1 MGGNDSIK
9 LVNYIISVL
18 ACINYIK
25 ASFIWFSP
33 CHQGDNYLMIFF
45 SVVTAAASGSHWGY
59 KGLNGNVYIYIYIFI
74 PTALTPKQQH
84 WFIKVV
90 HTILTQ
96 KTVSGLG
103 WNVHITYLLIYYIHH
118 ESLQNDRV
126 ISSPNFKPYKCI
138 HVPGIYSYKK
148 EWKTMLIYLMC
159 SHIYESME

>member
-1 MGGNDSIK
+1 M
-9 LVNYIISVL
+9 
-18 ACINYIK
+18 
-25 ASFIWFSP
+25 
-33 CHQGDNYLMIFF
+33 
-45 SVVTAAASGSHWGY
+45 
-59 KGLNGNVYIYIYIFI
+59 YIYIYIFI

-103 WNVHITYLLIYYIHH
+103 WNVHNIFINWYTIFITRVYRMT
-118 ESLQNDRV
+118 DV

-159 SHIYESME
+159 SHIYMSKWSRPMVTVGQEGQATISLCLTNCSSVDIY

>member
-59 KGLNGNVYIYIYIFI
+59 KGLNGNVYIYIFI

-103 WNVHITYLLIYYIHH
+103 WHVHITHSLINILYSSR
-118 ESLQNDRV
+118 ESTEWP
-126 ISSPNFKPYKCI
+126 SYFYSPNFKPYKCI

-159 SHIYESME
+159 SHIYESKE

>member
-1 MGGNDSIK
+1 M
-9 LVNYIISVL
+9 VM
-18 ACINYIK
+18 C
-25 ASFIWFSP
+25 
-33 CHQGDNYLMIFF
+33 
-45 SVVTAAASGSHWGY
+45 
-59 KGLNGNVYIYIYIFI
+59 IYIFI
-74 PTALTPKQQH
+74 PTALTPKEQH

-159 SHIYESME
+159 SHIYMSQWSRPMVTVGQEGQATISLCLTNCSSVDIY